1 MRLRFSLRDWV
12 EDLLPNTTA
21 AARGAARG
29 LLRGLLCQYSTR
41 LVDLARQSDYSENA
55 RTARQF
61 FTRWLGRRH
70 WQPQEIYTRLQPYVR
85 HLLAD
90 RRGSVVLLVDTTF
103 LQNRWAVLQ
112 VSVVWQGR
120 ALPLYRVVSR
130 WEDPEEGQRA
140 LLLQALVWMAR
151 HLPGR
156 RRRYILVMDRGFP
169 SHELIRKLHQE
180 GWRFVLRIKGNWKM
194 TVADY
199 AGAVAAGP
207 WQQPLQLF
215 RDVELGSRNKGEGTR
230 IRHSVADVV
239 RALDPHAKEP
249 WYLVTNLA
257 TAAAAVATYA
267 ERMKIEEEF
276 RDLKGHLGLDH
287 LAAWTDEARVARL
300 LAWIAVYEWWLA
312 FQWLKHALSEWGR
325 KQQVGGRLSWITVVR
340 LWIGRKIRDQ
350 GAVVL
355 DGL

>member
-1 MRLRFSLRDWV
+1 MRLRSHLGDWIAH
-12 EDLLPNTTA
+12 LLPDTTA
-21 AARGAARG
+21 AARGAARS
-29 LLRGLLCQYSTR
+29 LVRALLCGYTTR
-41 LVDLARQSDYSENA
+41 LVDLARQSDHSESA

-61 FTRWLGRRH
+61 FSRWLDRPH

-85 HLLAD
+85 QLLAD
-90 RRGSVVLLVDTTF
+90 RCGSVVLLVDTTF
-103 LQNRWAVLQ
+103 LQNQWAVLQ

-130 WEDPEEGQRA
+130 WESPEEGQRE
-140 LLLQALVWMAR
+140 LLFQALIWLSA
-151 HLPGR
+151 HLPGQ

-169 SHELIRKLHQE
+169 SHELIRRLTQD
-180 GWRFVLRIKGNWKM
+180 GWRFVIRIKGMWKM
-194 TVADY
+194 TVGQY

-207 WQQPLQLF
+207 WQKPLQIF
-215 RDVELGSRNKGEGTR
+215 RDAELGSRDKGEGTR
-230 IRHSVADVV
+230 IRHSLADVV
-239 RALDPHAKEP
+239 RAFDPDAKEP

-257 TAAAAVATYA
+257 TAAAAVASYA

-287 LAAWTDEARVARL
+287 LATWQSVHKVARL

-312 FQWLKHALSEWGR
+312 FQWRKHTLEAWGR
-325 KQQVGGRLSWITVVR
+325 KQWVGGKLSWIRVAR
-340 LWIGRKIRDQ
+340 LWIAWNIRSQ
-350 GAVVL
+350 GAGVL

>member
-1 MRLRFSLRDWV
+1 MRFRFSLRDWIA
-12 EDLLPNTTA
+12 DLLPEATPA
-21 AARGAARG
+21 AQGAALG
-29 LLRGLLCQYSTR
+29 LVRALLYHYTTR
-41 LVDLARQSDYSENA
+41 LVDLARQSDHSENA

-61 FTRWLGRRH
+61 FSRWLDRRH

-85 HLLAD
+85 QLLAQ

-103 LQNRWAVLQ
+103 LQNHWAVLQ

-130 WEDPEEGQRA
+130 WKNPDAGQRE
-140 LLLQALVWMAR
+140 LLFAAVTWLER

-169 SHELIRKLHQE
+169 SHELIRRLQQN
-180 GWRFVLRIKGNWKM
+180 GWRFVIRIKGHWKM
-194 TVADY
+194 TRKDY

-207 WQQPLQLF
+207 WQKSLQLY
-215 RDVELGSRNKGEGTR
+215 RDVELGSRATGEGTR
-230 IRHSVADVV
+230 LRHSVADVV
-239 RALDPHAKEP
+239 RAFDPNAKEP

-257 TAAAAVATYA
+257 SAALAVQTYA

-287 LAAWTDEARVARL
+287 LAIWKDVDKVARL

-312 FQWLKHALSEWGR
+312 YQWLKHHLEVWGR
-325 KQQVGGRLSWITVVR
+325 KQQVGGRLSWITVAR
-340 LWIGRKIRDQ
+340 LWIARKIRDQ
-350 GAVVL
+350 GMLAL
-355 DGL
+355 DHL